1 MPRTVHQN
9 MGQLCHG
16 TSCIALQFVKSKA
29 LCISR
34 NDFCIECYDM
44 RIPTV
49 EIFVGVPMHSFFCY
63 QSTMQE
69 RIEYV
74 CTRSTHSQ

>member
-9 MGQLCHG
+9 MGQLCRG
-16 TSCIALQFVKSKA
+16 TSCIVLQFVKSKA

-34 NDFCIECYDM
+34 SGFCIHCYDV

-49 EIFVGVPMHSFFCY
+49 EIFVDVLIHLFNCY
-63 QSTMQE
+63 QNTMQE

-74 CTRSTHSQ
+74 CTRSIHSQ